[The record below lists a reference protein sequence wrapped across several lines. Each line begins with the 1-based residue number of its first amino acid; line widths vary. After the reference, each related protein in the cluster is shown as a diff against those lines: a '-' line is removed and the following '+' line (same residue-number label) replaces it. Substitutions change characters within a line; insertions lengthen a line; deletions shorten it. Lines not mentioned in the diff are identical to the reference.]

1 MFFNKVNKNLE
12 EAKIKAEEALESE
25 KGKYIKLLSEVDKIR
40 ELVIEAI
47 DSEGGVDSGLAEA
60 IQDSIDNVNS
70 LNAVIE
76 GSLETMEGAVVN
88 MAEVTSESESLN
100 EIVENTN
107 STISKG
113 HSMNEE
119 LIGQIERTE
128 SSIDGIVST
137 IKNLEENSEKIKQFT
152 AKINDISSQT
162 NLLALNAAIEAAR
175 AGEAGKG
182 FSIVA
187 QEVKKLS
194 QSTQDA
200 ATEIEDE
207 LQKLVS
213 EIKVTVTESEN
224 SKEVLAAGMLLA
236 RETRGIYDELVSLDK
251 KLQGTSKNIYDKLDK
266 GAMEIAG
273 AAEQIE
279 EIKDKVD
286 ELLAEVESIG
296 SKIPGHDNSELVE
309 EIKGAFGILN

>member
-100 EIVENTN
+100 EIVEDTN